1 MFKKYIPYFVL
12 LMAGLL
18 LWFVKKHQRA
28 DGFNRNPISL
38 EYTKQ
43 TRCKM
48 DCRHITESDVR
59 EILKNGTINVAM
71 IEEDSQGKKFPLEG
85 ITKDHQNIRVVFE
98 PEGNKMEVL
107 NVLDLSKDQDC
118 DCN

>member
-1 MFKKYIPYFVL
+1 
-12 LMAGLL
+12 
-18 LWFVKKHQRA
+18 
-28 DGFNRNPISL
+28 
-38 EYTKQ
+38 
-43 TRCKM
+43 
-48 DCRHITESDVR
+48 
-59 EILKNGTINVAM
+59 M
-71 IEEDSQGKKFPLEG
+71 IEEDNQGKKFPLEG